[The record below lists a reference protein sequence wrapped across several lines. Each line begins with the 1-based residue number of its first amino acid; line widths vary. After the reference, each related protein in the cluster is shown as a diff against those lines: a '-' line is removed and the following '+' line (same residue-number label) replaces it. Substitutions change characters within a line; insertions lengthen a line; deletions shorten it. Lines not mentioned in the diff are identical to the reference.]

1 MSDITATLLTYSPM
15 TFFFAVILLSYLFED
30 IAIVTAAVAASQG
43 VMPLWGALLA
53 IFIGIA
59 SGDVGLYWLGMLARR
74 WRGLRGYLLTKS
86 GVRAV
91 RRKLRAHAFG
101 NLFLIRF
108 VPGLRFVGFC
118 LSGFF
123 RVDIKTFLLSVMVAT
138 AIWTVAV
145 FTLVYQLGENSW
157 IKHNLN
163 WGLIPL
169 VVILLVIM
177 NRVAGRKLKEKAVCT
192 D

>member
-1 MSDITATLLTYSPM
+1 MTATLLTYSPM
-15 TFFFAVILLSYLFED
+15 ALFVAVIVLSYLLED
-30 IAIVTAAVAASQG
+30 VAIVTAAVAASQG
-43 VMPLWGALLA
+43 VMPMWSALLA

-59 SGDVGLYWLGMLARR
+59 SGDVGLYGLGLAARR
-74 WRGLRGYLLTKS
+74 WRRLRGILLTKA
-86 GVRAV
+86 GVRLV
-91 RRKLRAHAFG
+91 RRKLRAHAFS

-108 VPGLRFVGFC
+108 IPGLRFVGFC

-123 RVDIKTFLLSVMVAT
+123 RVRFNTFVLSVLVAT
-138 AIWTVAV
+138 SLWTGLV

-157 IKHNLN
+157 VKQHLN

-169 VVILLVIM
+169 MVILLLVV
-177 NRVAGRKLKEKAVCT
+177 NRIAGRKLKEKAVCI